1 MAEISGFT
9 VCVAQWEEQGADT
22 AGVRGFR
29 SIWENNAE
37 DVNIST

>member
-9 VCVAQWEEQGADT
+9 VCVAQWEEQGSDT
-22 AGVRGFR
+22 AGVRG
-29 SIWENNAE
+29 NAK